1 MLIVAPQ
8 IISILSHVTV
18 LLFAILVAI
27 LSAWTVRRVRK
38 ASARSPFEFFPPV
51 FADHKPVRRAS
62 ERTIRSLPTTP
73 VCKRSL
79 SQGSI
84 LHIDTQP
91 GSPFG
96 ILARPQLPPVRQ
108 HRSYSVSP
116 SCVSEQESEKSEQ
129 SAYSW
134 NEADSEFGRWLIGNE
149 KECNSPTGSLLDE
162 LDESDW
168 LPSLSASARRRRR
181 TGRRII
187 AILGIVRVMI
197 AIPVV
202 MLYAEYGAS
211 GVSCLRVNSYR
222 LRVLTPASHRKIQFA
237 TALLL
242 NYDLLLLDF
251 AISFSVSRNYR
262 AMERRRPR
270 AKRTVA
276 LQLALAPLVV
286 CLWRLRLRLP
296 RSWEHHV
303 YFTSL
308 M

>member
-1 MLIVAPQ
+1 LSGPESCVRSKSSPWTLEDCSIVRKTASTAIHDFPSYKEDQPSPSSLLPEARWARMLSLHSQFPSYATMLIVAPQ

-18 LLFAILVAI
+18 LLFAILIAI

-62 ERTIRSLPTTP
+62 ERTIRSLPTAP

-84 LHIDTQP
+84 LNIDTQSA
-91 GSPFG
+91 SPFG
-96 ILARPQLPPVRQ
+96 ILARPQFPPVRQ

-116 SCVSEQESEKSEQ
+116 SCVSDQESEKSEH

-134 NEADSEFGRWLIGNE
+134 NESDSEFGRWLIGNE

-168 LPSLSASARRRRR
+168 LPSTSTSARRRRR
-181 TGRRII
+181 NGRRII
-187 AILGIVRVMI
+187 TILGIVRGMI

-202 MLYAEYGAS
+202 MLYAEYGFS
-211 GVSCLRVNSYR
+211 GVSCLS
-222 LRVLTPASHRKIQFA
+222 
-237 TALLL
+237 
-242 NYDLLLLDF
+242 LD
-251 AISFSVSRNYR
+251 A
-262 AMERRRPR
+262 
-270 AKRTVA
+270 
-276 LQLALAPLVV
+276 
-286 CLWRLRLRLP
+286 
-296 RSWEHHV
+296 
-303 YFTSL
+303 
-308 M
+308 